1 MDIVRRKAMLFISVE
16 DFYDKAKNEQRLTRE
31 QEKSLYLKMRA
42 GDGEARV
49 LLLKSYLPFIAS
61 FIKRSPESIRTLDTV
76 YRCIAALER
85 CADGFDFS
93 QDSESF
99 VHRLSFYLRSCIV
112 GAIADKN

>member
-1 MDIVRRKAMLFISVE
+1 MFFISVE
-16 DFYDKAKNEQRLTRE
+16 DFYAKAKNMRPLTRE
-31 QEKSLYLKMRA
+31 EEKSLYLKMRA
-42 GDGEARV
+42 GDAEARMI
-49 LLLKSYLPFIAS
+49 LLQSYLPFIAS
-61 FIKRSPESIRTLDTV
+61 FIKRSPENIRTLDTV

-99 VHRLSFYLRSCIV
+99 VHRLSFHLRSCII